1 MIKNYEKHNK
11 PMILINF
18 GTPFR
23 SLQIS
28 QAEAF
33 LHEPITRVIDL
44 SFNVDPDQEMLPQ
57 FKKIMGK
64 LKLGNDDL
72 RAEPVVVNLPQ
83 QNYLSVMVLAELHAR
98 MGYFPRIIRTRMKSS
113 GILPYYEVAEVI
125 DLQAIEDQLNS

>member
-1 MIKNYEKHNK
+1 
-11 PMILINF
+11 MILINF
-18 GTPFR
+18 GAPFR
-23 SLQIS
+23 PLQIS

-44 SFNVDPDQEMLPQ
+44 SINVDPDQEMLAQ
-57 FKKIMGK
+57 FKKSMARMK
-64 LKLGNDDL
+64 LSNLDL

-98 MGYFPRIIRTRMKSS
+98 MGYFPCILRTRMKSS

-125 DLQAIEDQLNS
+125 DLQAVEDQLSS

>member
-1 MIKNYEKHNK
+1 
-11 PMILINF
+11 MILINF
-18 GTPFR
+18 GAPFR

-44 SFNVDPDQEMLPQ
+44 SINVDFDQEVLRQ
-57 FKKIMGK
+57 FKKGMAR
-64 LKLGNDDL
+64 LKLSNDEL

-98 MGYFPRIIRTRMKSS
+98 MGYFPLILRTRLKTS
-113 GILPYYEVAEVI
+113 GILPFQEVAEVI
-125 DLQAIEDQLNS
+125 DLQALEDQLTF